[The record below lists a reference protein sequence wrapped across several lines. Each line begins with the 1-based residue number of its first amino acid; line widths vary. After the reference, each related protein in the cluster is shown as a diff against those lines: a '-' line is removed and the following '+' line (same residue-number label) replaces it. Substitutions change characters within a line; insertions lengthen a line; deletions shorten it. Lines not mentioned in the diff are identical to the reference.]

1 MHTLRMLSERPVR
14 RGVDSALAR
23 WGLDVSDLGVRM
35 RQMRSEK
42 FGGYVNTSYSLLCS
56 PNIPETLL
64 NDRGCIILLKEVTAI
79 RGLQPCLGRW
89 CKTHMDGRTQGFT
102 VEHSPERHTAATSL
116 PSSHSASW

>member
-42 FGGYVNTSYSLLCS
+42 FGGYVNTSYSLL
-56 PNIPETLL
+56 

-79 RGLQPCLGRW
+79 RGG
-89 CKTHMDGRTQGFT
+89 GI
-102 VEHSPERHTAATSL
+102 
-116 PSSHSASW
+116 PSSATMLRQVV